1 MTDEARF
8 LKKKKFGGPNL
19 GLTGLNQVQNE
30 IFGLLELRSYVFLE
44 IANNDSLRQCVRS
57 RIGKTYEKKLGPK
70 VRFFA
75 IFSI

>member
-30 IFGLLELRSYVFLE
+30 IFGFLEL
-44 IANNDSLRQCVRS
+44 
-57 RIGKTYEKKLGPK
+57 
-70 VRFFA
+70 
-75 IFSI
+75 